1 MSFFLN
7 QPQLSGL
14 DVDPQRMQL
23 AEIHF
28 EAMNSTLNTIKKQ
41 CMIKCVPDEYGEGE
55 LNKGESSCTDRC
67 VVKFMQANR
76 ILGEYAQAV
85 RFSERDL
92 QHYEKIKQSLA
103 KTS

>member
-14 DVDPQRMQL
+14 EVNSERMKL
-23 AEIHF
+23 AELHYD
-28 EAMNSTLNTIKKQ
+28 AMNTTLNTIKKQ
-41 CMIKCVPDEYGEGE
+41 CLIKCIPDEYGEAE

-67 VVKFMQANR
+67 VAKFMQANR

-85 RFSERDL
+85 RFNERDL
-92 QHYEKIKQSLA
+92 RHYEEIKRKLA
-103 KTS
+103 KD